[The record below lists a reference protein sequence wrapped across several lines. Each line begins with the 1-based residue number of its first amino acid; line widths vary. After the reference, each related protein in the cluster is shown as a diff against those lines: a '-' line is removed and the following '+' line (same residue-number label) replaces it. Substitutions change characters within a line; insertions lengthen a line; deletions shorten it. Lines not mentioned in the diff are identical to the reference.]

1 MPSRTDI
8 DNTCLVLDPIPL
20 SRYHCML
27 LFIIGFYH
35 CVYSARD
42 CASSSF
48 SLVELGVGNCVIAL
62 VPLPAGPAIAV
73 KVMVDEGHLR

>member
-27 LFIIGFYH
+27 LFIHHRLLPLRLLGSGLRKLFIFFGGARSWKLRH
-35 CVYSARD
+35 CFGAF
-42 CASSSF
+42 ASRPCDRRQ
-48 SLVELGVGNCVIAL
+48 GN
-62 VPLPAGPAIAV
+62 G
-73 KVMVDEGHLR
+73 R